1 MAVREVIEI
10 DEDLC
15 DGCGDCVTAC
25 AEGAIAIVEGKA
37 RLISDGYCD
46 GFGACL
52 GECPQGAISI
62 IRREADAFDEAEV
75 ARHLARRQ
83 TPDSRPRLGGELPM
97 AGGGLA
103 ASSCPGAQA
112 RTWDAAPVPSEAPTS
127 PRPSRLRQS
136 PIQLHQVPPT
146 APFFHDADV
155 LLAADCVAYAVGGFH
170 DGFLEDHGL
179 AIACPKL
186 DSHQEIYL
194 QKLVAMIDDAE
205 IRSLEVLVMEVPCC
219 SGLVRL
225 AQQAASQA
233 RRSVPVRCRVI
244 GVRGEVLADAAL

>member
-25 AEGAIAIVEGKA
+25 AEGAIAIVDGKA
-37 RLISDGYCD
+37 RLISDVYCD

-62 IRREADAFDEAEV
+62 IRRDAEAFDQEAV
-75 ARHLARRQ
+75 DRHLERKEAPVPPVRAAA
-83 TPDSRPRLGGELPM
+83 LPM
-97 AGGGLA
+97 AGGLHA
-103 ASSCPGAQA
+103 AASCPGAQA
-112 RTWDAAPVPSEAPTS
+112 RAWDAPPASSRAPVSQG
-127 PRPSRLRQS
+127 PSRLRQW
-136 PIQLHQVPPT
+136 PIQLHLVPPT
-146 APFFHDADV
+146 APFFEDAEV

-170 DGFLEDHGL
+170 ASFLDGNGL

-194 QKLVAMIDDAE
+194 QKLISMIDDAK
-205 IRSLEVLVMEVPCC
+205 IRSLDVMVMEVPCC

-225 AQQAASQA
+225 AQQATAQA
-233 RRSVPVRCRVI
+233 QRSVPVRCRVV
-244 GVRGEVLADAAL
+244 GVRGEIIAESTL